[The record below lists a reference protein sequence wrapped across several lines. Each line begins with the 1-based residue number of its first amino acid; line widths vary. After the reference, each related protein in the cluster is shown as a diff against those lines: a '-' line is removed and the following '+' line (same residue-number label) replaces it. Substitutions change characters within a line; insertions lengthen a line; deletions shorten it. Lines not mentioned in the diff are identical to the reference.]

1 MSKSEEQAFLSRV
14 RECPDDDGP
23 RLIFADWLD
32 EGGDPRGQFIRIQCA
47 IARLPPEDPRRA
59 ELQAQEQALLD
70 AHKHEWTARLQGI
83 ASDWT
88 YRRGFIESISIDAKA
103 FLSIS
108 SNLFRHTPIRRVR
121 FIDAGRCF
129 VQLVESPMFGQIP
142 EIDLTHN
149 YLGNGC
155 LNLFAR
161 ATQLTRLESLH
172 LGFNDITDQ
181 GLRLL
186 AGIPH
191 LSTLCELYLDD
202 NRQIGA
208 PGVRALAD
216 SHYLVSLR
224 HLDLSGNNLGET
236 ALRVLINGDSLRQLD
251 SLTLHNNKIGDA
263 GVESLAH
270 SELLRRMLCRSSALD
285 LSWNDIGPVGA
296 RYLAESPFIELVETL
311 NLAHNAIGDAGL
323 ASLAQS
329 PYLRRLKR
337 LLVGENRITDSGVLS
352 LARSRVPESLT
363 FIDLKGN
370 FVTTDSTGVL
380 DESTTAIDWRKKIEV
395 KIDAGLHLRTLPG
408 R

>member
-14 RECPDDDGP
+14 RDYPDDDGP

-32 EGGDPRGQFIRIQCA
+32 EQGDPRGEFIRIQCA
-47 IARLPPEDPRRA
+47 IARLPHDDPRRA
-59 ELQAQEQALLD
+59 ELQQREQALFD
-70 AHKHEWTARLQGI
+70 SHQHEWTARLRGI

-103 FLSIS
+103 FLTSS
-108 SNLFRHTPIRRVR
+108 SNLLRQTPIRRVR
-121 FIDAGRCF
+121 FIDAGSCF
-129 VQLVESPMFGQIP
+129 VQLVEAPMFGQIP

-155 LNLFAR
+155 LNLLAR

-191 LSTLCELYLDD
+191 LSTLRELYLDD
-202 NRQIGA
+202 NRQIGT

-216 SHYLVSLR
+216 SPYLGRLR
-224 HLDLSGNNLGET
+224 HLDLSGNNLSET

-270 SELLRRMLCRSSALD
+270 SELLKRMLCRSPVLD
-285 LSWNDIGPVGA
+285 LSWNNIGPVGA
-296 RYLAESPFIELVETL
+296 RFLAESPLVEPIETL
-311 NLAHNAIGDAGL
+311 NLANNVIGDAGL

-329 PYLRRLKR
+329 PYLHRLKR
-337 LLVGENRITDSGVLS
+337 LLIRENRISDSGVLA
-352 LARSRVPESLT
+352 LAHSRVPESLT

-370 FVTTDSTGVL
+370 FVTTDSTRVL
-380 DESTTAIDWRKKIEV
+380 DESTIAIDWRKKIEV
-395 KIDAGLHLRTLPG
+395 EIDPGLHLRTLPG

>member
-1 MSKSEEQAFLSRV
+1 MSNSEEQAFLSRV
-14 RECPDDDGP
+14 REWPDDDGP

-32 EGGDPRGQFIRIQCA
+32 EQGDPRGEFIRIQCA
-47 IARLPPEDPRRA
+47 IARLPHDDPRRA
-59 ELQAQEQALLD
+59 DLQQREQALLD
-70 AHKHEWTARLQGI
+70 AHQHDWAARLQGI

-103 FLSIS
+103 FLNS
-108 SNLFRHTPIRRVR
+108 SSSLLRHTPIRRLR

-129 VQLVESPMFGQIP
+129 VQLVESPMLGQIP

-172 LGFNDITDQ
+172 LGFNDITDH

-191 LSTLCELYLDD
+191 LSTLRELYLND
-202 NRQIGA
+202 NRQIGT

-216 SHYLVSLR
+216 SPYLGPLR
-224 HLDLSGNNLGET
+224 HLDLSGNNLSES

-270 SELLRRMLCRSSALD
+270 SELLKRMLCRSPALD
-285 LSWNDIGPVGA
+285 LSWNNIGPVGA
-296 RYLAESPFIELVETL
+296 RFLAESLLVEPVETL
-311 NLAHNAIGDAGL
+311 NLDHNAIGDAGL

-337 LLVGENRITDSGVLS
+337 LLVRENRISDSGVLA
-352 LARSRVPESLT
+352 LAHSRVPESLS

-370 FVTTDSTGVL
+370 FVTTDSTRAL
-380 DESTTAIDWRKKIEV
+380 DESTIAFDWRKKIEV
-395 KIDAGLHLRTLPG
+395 EIDAGLHLRAPT